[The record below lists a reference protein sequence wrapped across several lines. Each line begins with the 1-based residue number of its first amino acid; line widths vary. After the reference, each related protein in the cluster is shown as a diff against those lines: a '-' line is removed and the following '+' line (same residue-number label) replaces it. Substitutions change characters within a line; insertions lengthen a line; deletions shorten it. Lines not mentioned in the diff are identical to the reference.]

1 MLTVPEIIY
10 AMYRF
15 PKQRLY
21 VCTTCFQLTALVQD
35 WARCACEPAI
45 ELSDPMT
52 FDPTVALLC
61 VLCARGAVRKGEPY
75 WWQGCSCCLKF
86 NGQLRA
92 RIGEYL
98 QMSQMSSTNYALVE
112 HFAKDELTRRR
123 MNAHIDQWTKEWNVI
138 FQWGKTLAKELWFS
152 VPEWAD
158 DRYIGI
164 KAWEAKFP
172 RSPEISEKMFLQ
184 FTGWKDM
191 ATLDKAF
198 IEQKSRHEAVKAKQI
213 RDGLPGR
220 R

>member
-1 MLTVPEIIY
+1 MITFAEIDH
-10 AMYRF
+10 AKSRF
-15 PKQRLY
+15 PKERLY

-75 WWQGCSCCLKF
+75 WWQGCSCCLRV

-92 RIGEYL
+92 RIGATL
-98 QMSQMSSTNYALVE
+98 QMNRMSSTNYALVE

-123 MNAHIDQWTKEWNVI
+123 MNAHVDKWTEDWNAI
-138 FQWGKTLAKELWFS
+138 FHWGRTLAKDLWFS
-152 VPEWAD
+152 VPEWVD
-158 DRYIGI
+158 DRYIGV

-172 RSPEISEKMFLQ
+172 RSPEISEKMLLQ

-191 ATLDKAF
+191 ASLDKAF
-198 IEQKSRHEAVKAKQI
+198 IEQKSRLEAEKAPQI
-213 RDGLPGR
+213 QVS
-220 R
+220 